1 LVDDMKI
8 NDISSLFS
16 NVEIKIDE
24 SFEDI
29 DLGDKLWIISAFI
42 LNKIEKI
49 KNNGLDKKKI
59 KLIKESIEELDYIE

>member
-1 LVDDMKI
+1 MKI

-29 DLGDKLWIISAFI
+29 DLGDKLWIISVFI

>member
-1 LVDDMKI
+1 MVDDMKI

-29 DLGDKLWIISAFI
+29 DLGDKLWIISVFI